1 MWENMLSVTGFQMRV
16 LPAIAVLM
24 MTPLLHAVEWSIEHC
39 SSLDLLAG
47 RTGIADTRP
56 SNDPHHNSDQMME
69 QNSGIYRGQWSWQS
83 EMPELLYE
91 IMHTGEAGKVS
102 PSGFTALHAACVYA
116 DENLF
121 RALLD
126 AGVPVDARAGDW
138 QQLGYVGDTPLGLLV
153 RFMHPRTAAA
163 RVRMARVLLEKGANP
178 DAPMTTWKGDRMVTT
193 VPFCEMGNQDCNHDM
208 RKLLLEFG
216 NSDLKS
222 RMGGWHLCWDWYKE
236 DLRAHLK
243 KHGVGVTKP
252 ETVVLAQGA
261 QKEIGR
267 VPLLDLI
274 RKGEVEGV
282 RKALESGVSIEVSAR
297 ARRYGQEPLFNIP
310 ARKKDSPEAAVE
322 IARLLVEAGAD
333 VNELNRRGTSLRIYY
348 DKFYSKASRALCAY
362 FRSCGA
368 VIHPDSPDR
377 RAEVEKTRQEAQARA
392 AVRAARLAEAAA
404 APEAQPE
411 PAPVAET
418 PAATEPQPE
427 PAPVAETP
435 AATEPQ
441 PEPAPVAE
449 TPAATE
455 PQPEPAP
462 VAETP
467 AATEPHPEPAPVAET
482 PAATEPQPEPAP
494 VAGTPVATEPQPE
507 PAAVA
512 ETPAATE
519 PQPEPAPV
527 AETPAEAEPK
537 REPATVSGLTEE
549 ASSRLVLEVQAQ
561 LEKLQA
567 RYEAERLEKEKQAEQ
582 EENKSESTPE

>member
-1 MWENMLSVTGFQMRV
+1 MWENMLSVTGFQMRL

-121 RALLD
+121 RALLN

-193 VPFCEMGNQDCNHDM
+193 VPFCEMGNQDCNHEM
-208 RKLLLEFG
+208 RMLLLEFG
-216 NSDLKS
+216 NADLKS
-222 RMGGWHLCWDWYKE
+222 RMGGWHLCWEWYKE

-252 ETVVLAQGA
+252 ESVALAQGA

-274 RKGEVEGV
+274 RKGDVEGV

-333 VNELNRRGTSLRIYY
+333 VNELNRRGTSLRIHY

-362 FRSCGA
+362 FRACGA

-392 AVRAARLAEAAA
+392 AARAARLAEAASVTTPQAEPEAKPEPAPVAEAPA
-404 APEAQPE
+404 AAEPQLEPAPVAEAPVATEAQPE
-411 PAPVAET
+411 PAPVAEA
-418 PAATEPQPE
+418 PAAAEPQPEPAPVAEAPAAAEPQPEPAPVAEAPAVTEPQPE
-427 PAPVAETP
+427 PAPVAES
-435 AATEPQ
+435 AEDRATSQ
-441 PEPAPVAE
+441 
-449 TPAATE
+449 
-455 PQPEPAP
+455 
-462 VAETP
+462 
-467 AATEPHPEPAPVAET
+467 
-482 PAATEPQPEPAP
+482 
-494 VAGTPVATEPQPE
+494 
-507 PAAVA
+507 
-512 ETPAATE
+512 
-519 PQPEPAPV
+519 
-527 AETPAEAEPK
+527 
-537 REPATVSGLTEE
+537 
-549 ASSRLVLEVQAQ
+549 LVLEVQAQ

-567 RYEAERLEKEKQAEQ
+567 RYEAELLEKEKQAEQ
-582 EENKSESTPE
+582 EKSKSESTPE

>member
-1 MWENMLSVTGFQMRV
+1 MWENMLSVTGFQMRL

-193 VPFCEMGNQDCNHDM
+193 VPFCEMGNQDCNHEM
-208 RKLLLEFG
+208 RMLLLEFG
-216 NSDLKS
+216 NADLKS
-222 RMGGWHLCWDWYKE
+222 RMGDWHLCWEWYKE

-252 ETVVLAQGA
+252 ESVALAQGA

-274 RKGEVEGV
+274 RKGDVEGV

-333 VNELNRRGTSLRIYY
+333 VNELNRRGTSLRIHY

-392 AVRAARLAEAAA
+392 AARAARLAEAASVTTPQA
-404 APEAQPE
+404 EPEAKPEPAPVAEAPVATEPQPE
-411 PAPVAET
+411 PAPVAEAPAAT
-418 PAATEPQPE
+418 EPQPEPAPVAEAPAATEPQPE

-449 TPAATE
+449 APVATE
-455 PQPEPAP
+455 PQ
-462 VAETP
+462 
-467 AATEPHPEPAPVAET
+467 PEPAPVAET

-494 VAGTPVATEPQPE
+494 VAEA
-507 PAAVA
+507 
-512 ETPAATE
+512 PAATE

-527 AETPAEAEPK
+527 AESAED
-537 REPATVSGLTEE
+537 R
-549 ASSRLVLEVQAQ
+549 ASSQLVLEVQAQ

-582 EENKSESTPE
+582 EKSKSESTPE

>member
-1 MWENMLSVTGFQMRV
+1 MNLTIRDDMWENMLSVTGFQMRV

-102 PSGFTALHAACVYA
+102 PSGFSALHAACVYA

-126 AGVPVDARAGDW
+126 AGVPVDTRAGDW

-163 RVRMARVLLEKGANP
+163 RLRMARTLLEKGADP

-193 VPFCEMGNQDCNHDM
+193 VPFCEMGNQDCNHEM
-208 RKLLLEFG
+208 RMLLLEFG

-222 RMGGWHLCWDWYKE
+222 RMVNWPLSWEWYRD
-236 DLRAHLK
+236 DLRARLAQ
-243 KHGVGVTKP
+243 HGVGVRKSDTA
-252 ETVVLAQGA
+252 ELAQL
-261 QKEIGR
+261 QDIGR

-282 RKALESGVSIEVSAR
+282 RMALEAGVSIEVSAR

-310 ARKKDSPEAAVE
+310 ARKKDSPEVAVE

-333 VNELNRRGTSLRIYY
+333 VNELNRRGTSLRIHY
-348 DKFYSKASRALCAY
+348 DKFYSKASKALCAY
-362 FRSCGA
+362 FKSCGA

-392 AVRAARLAEAAA
+392 AARAARFAEASSDAMLQTEPEIKPEPA
-404 APEAQPE
+404 SVAEAPVVTERQPE
-411 PAPVAET
+411 PAPVAE
-418 PAATEPQPE
+418 ALAETEPQPE
-427 PAPVAETP
+427 PAPVSEVP
-435 AATEPQ
+435 AKPEQ
-441 PEPAPVAE
+441 KSEPAS
-449 TPAATE
+449 
-455 PQPEPAP
+455 
-462 VAETP
+462 
-467 AATEPHPEPAPVAET
+467 
-482 PAATEPQPEPAP
+482 
-494 VAGTPVATEPQPE
+494 
-507 PAAVA
+507 
-512 ETPAATE
+512 
-519 PQPEPAPV
+519 
-527 AETPAEAEPK
+527 
-537 REPATVSGLTEE
+537 VSRLTED
-549 ASSRLVLEVQAQ
+549 ASSRLVLEVQSQ

-567 RYEAERLEKEKQAEQ
+567 RYEAERIEKEKQMQ
-582 EENKSESTPE
+582 SESSEAESNPE